1 MTEENSILRYYQAIN
16 DGSVTVGKWIRDW
29 YAYVVRGLQEKR
41 FFYDHKK
48 ATRAIRFIERYC
60 HHHEGELA
68 PGRIVLELWQKAMIS
83 VLFGIMDDNG
93 YRQFREAYV
102 VIARKNGKT
111 LLAAAIAAYM
121 LFADG
126 EYGARVYFC
135 APKLDQARLCYDAL
149 YNMILK

>member
-1 MTEENSILRYYQAIN
+1 
-16 DGSVTVGKWIRDW
+16 
-29 YAYVVRGLQEKR
+29 
-41 FFYDHKK
+41 
-48 ATRAIRFIERYC
+48 
-60 HHHEGELA
+60 
-68 PGRIVLELWQKAMIS
+68 MIS

>member
-1 MTEENSILRYYQAIN
+1 M
-16 DGSVTVGKWIRDW
+16 
-29 YAYVVRGLQEKR
+29 
-41 FFYDHKK
+41 
-48 ATRAIRFIERYC
+48 
-60 HHHEGELA
+60 
-68 PGRIVLELWQKAMIS
+68 
-83 VLFGIMDDNG
+83 
-93 YRQFREAYV
+93 